1 MKSTIIV
8 SAIDKL
14 LGLFKSKEDN
24 KSQKVT
30 TFSKTISIMTI
41 IVLIAC
47 IMNSLFPNYIKID
60 SWIYDLL
67 EKLINYI
74 TIQ

>member
-1 MKSTIIV
+1 MKSTIII
-8 SAIDKL
+8 SAIDKI

-24 KSQKVT
+24 KNQKVT
-30 TFSKTISIMTI
+30 TFSNTISIMSI

-47 IMNSLFPNYIKID
+47 ILNSLFPNYIKID
-60 SWIYDLL
+60 SWVYDLL

-74 TIQ
+74 TI

>member
-14 LGLFKSKEDN
+14 LGLFKSKEEN
-24 KSQKVT
+24 KNQKVT

-47 IMNSLFPNYIKID
+47 ILNSLFPTYVQID

-74 TIQ
+74 TI

>member
-8 SAIDKL
+8 TAIDKL
-14 LGLFKSKEDN
+14 LGLFKSKEEN
-24 KSQKVT
+24 KNQKVT
-30 TFSKTISIMTI
+30 TFSKTISIITI

-47 IMNSLFPNYIKID
+47 ILNSLFPNYIKID